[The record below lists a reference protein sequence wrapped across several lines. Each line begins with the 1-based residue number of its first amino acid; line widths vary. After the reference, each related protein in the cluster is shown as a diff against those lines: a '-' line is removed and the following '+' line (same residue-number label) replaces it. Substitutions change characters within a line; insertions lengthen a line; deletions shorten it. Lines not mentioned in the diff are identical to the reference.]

1 MKPDRYEQRKKRTN
15 IIITIIVAFLMVAS
29 IFAFVI
35 TDLGQQGNELT
46 YNKYTFQTVNNIYRT
61 KINGNYMDFQYFPA
75 DLERINITQDIVNR
89 LMNAKGM
96 IIVFNPNESVD
107 NLQYIDFARLDMS
120 NQLST
125 PIGFAITKPS
135 SLYSG
140 LPVLGC
146 QNSTTE
152 LPFIM
157 INISSSSDFI
167 LDNAYPN
174 CIIMNAELKDIVA
187 LKDRLVYRLLG
198 VMQN

>member
-1 MKPDRYEQRKKRTN
+1 
-15 IIITIIVAFLMVAS
+15 
-29 IFAFVI
+29 
-35 TDLGQQGNELT
+35 
-46 YNKYTFQTVNNIYRT
+46 
-61 KINGNYMDFQYFPA
+61 
-75 DLERINITQDIVNR
+75 
-89 LMNAKGM
+89 
-96 IIVFNPNESVD
+96 
-107 NLQYIDFARLDMS
+107 MS